1 LTEIYNNYP
10 KITELLQNQVERGK
24 EAESLLQS
32 DDQILPEK
40 VLKEY
45 ISKGM
50 LAQTYLDNINS
61 NYINDKSKR
70 KYYTEEYP
78 SGPWSR
84 YLHTLIHGKFDEEE
98 FQRSLPNKNRKTK

>member
-1 LTEIYNNYP
+1 MTEIYNNYP
-10 KITELLQNQVERGK
+10 KLLQNQVERGK

-50 LAQTYLDNINS
+50 LAQTYLDKINS
-61 NYINDKSKR
+61 NYINNKSKR
-70 KYYTEEYP
+70 KYYMEEYP

-98 FQRSLPNKNRKTK
+98 FRKEFDKSTDATRA